1 MRRGKLN
8 FSNTNKNG
16 SGRFLLTCF
25 FLIFL
30 ATNQIQAQEIK
41 IRAELDT
48 TLMLIGDQQHYRIVA
63 DQPVS
68 VILEFPLFGDTLISK
83 LEILERST
91 DTVHLSNSQI
101 QVTQDYLITSF
112 DSGYYE
118 VPRQLVLAKY
128 QGITDSLYSNS
139 YLFYVNTF
147 QIDSIQGIIDI
158 KPPME
163 APVTFREL
171 IPYILLVHLILLLV
185 GAGIIIN
192 RRFFRKKGHSPLV
205 YKRQIPAHI
214 EALDALDAL
223 KEKKLWQ
230 QGKHKEFHSELS
242 DILRL
247 YLERRYAFP
256 ALEQTTD
263 EILAQL
269 MSTHLMDY
277 GQIEVLKQ
285 VLVLADFVKFAKLEP
300 LASQNES
307 NFQQVYTLVLQTKPA
322 SVLLENQD
330 SKDSSS
336 NEKE

>member
-8 FSNTNKNG
+8 FSTTNKNG
-16 SGRFLLTCF
+16 SGWFLLTFF

-118 VPRQLVLAKY
+118 IPRQLVLAKY

-171 IPYILLVHLILLLV
+171 IPYILYGLLVLLLV
-185 GAGIIIN
+185 AAGFWMY
-192 RRFFRKKGHSPLV
+192 RRYFRKKVQAPLV
-205 YKRQIPAHI
+205 HHRKIPAHM

-247 YLERRYAFP
+247 YLER
-256 ALEQTTD
+256 
-263 EILAQL
+263 
-269 MSTHLMDY
+269 
-277 GQIEVLKQ
+277 
-285 VLVLADFVKFAKLEP
+285 
-300 LASQNES
+300 
-307 NFQQVYTLVLQTKPA
+307 
-322 SVLLENQD
+322 
-330 SKDSSS
+330 
-336 NEKE
+336 